1 MSIPT
6 DVLRARAQSSKAQH
20 ILHSL
25 AESGVDVRAA
35 LQSHSVRRAHL
46 EHLDTRS
53 RRKQMAI
60 MTRIKAQE
68 REQILRDAK
77 GVPPPAP
84 YNFGGLAPF
93 AVDEAE
99 ARHELGPAPELDE
112 DEARVKVVALRVTRG
127 WRQYRVEEDGPD
139 NGRCVCVRAYVCC
152 VCWRRVC
159 CVRECVCGNVCV
171 GFCVCIVF
179 VVSQSERYWQ
189 CVWWWWW
196 C

>member
-139 NGRCVCVRAYVCC
+139 NGRCVCV
-152 VCWRRVC
+152 
-159 CVRECVCGNVCV
+159 CVRMCVVCVGDGCVVCGNVCV
-171 GFCVCIVF
+171 GFYICMVF
-179 VVSQSERYWQ
+179 VVS
-189 CVWWWWW
+189 
-196 C
+196 